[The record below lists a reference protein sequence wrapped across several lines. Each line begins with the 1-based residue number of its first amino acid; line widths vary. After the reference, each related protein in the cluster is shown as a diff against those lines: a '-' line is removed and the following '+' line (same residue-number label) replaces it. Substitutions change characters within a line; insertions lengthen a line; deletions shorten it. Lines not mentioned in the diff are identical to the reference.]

1 MGKRKEIET
10 ALPPALRKTLALVL
24 AGGRG
29 TRLKDLTNAEAKPA
43 VPFAGKFRLIDF
55 PLSNCVNSGLRRIGV
70 MTQYRSHTL
79 IQHVQMG
86 WGFLRAEFNEF
97 IQVWPAQ
104 QQAES
109 ESWYMG
115 TADAVY
121 QNLDLIES
129 NEPDYVLILGGDH
142 IYKQDYS
149 KMLQDHLEKGAD
161 VSVACVEVPLDQ
173 ATAFGVVGVDSEDI
187 MVTFIEKPANPAPI
201 PDMPGFAFA
210 SMGIYIFS
218 APALIEELRLD
229 ATKPD
234 SFHDFGKDIIPS
246 MVSKGRKVLAHRFSR
261 SCVRESD
268 KMEPYW
274 RDVGTLESY
283 WEANMDLTSVTPDLN
298 LYDSNWPIWTYQVQ
312 RPAAKFVFD
321 NEERRGQA
329 LDSLVSAG
337 CIISGSTVRRSL
349 LFSNVRVNSYGIVE
363 DSIILPGT
371 DIGRYCRL
379 KKVIVAQGCRV
390 PDGLVVGE
398 DPEQDT
404 RRFFRTDRG
413 ITLITQ
419 DAINRLK
426 PIAVPP
432 PPPAES

>member
-10 ALPPALRKTLALVL
+10 TLPTALRKTLALIL

-55 PLSNCVNSGLRRIGV
+55 PLSNCVNSGLRRVGV
-70 MTQYRSHTL
+70 MTQYRAHTL

-104 QQAES
+104 QQADS

-129 NEPDYVLILGGDH
+129 NAPDYILILGGDH

-149 KMLQDHLEKGAD
+149 KMLLDHLQKGAA
-161 VSVACVEVPLDQ
+161 VTVACVEVPLEQ
-173 ATAFGVVGVDSEDI
+173 AKAFGVMGVDDDDY
-187 MVTFIEKPANPAPI
+187 MVTFVEKPANPAPI
-201 PDMPGFAFA
+201 PDMPGFALA

-229 ATKPD
+229 AKKPG
-234 SFHDFGKDIIPS
+234 SNHDFGKDIIPS
-246 MVSKGRKVLAHRFSR
+246 MVSKGSRVLAHRFSH
-261 SCVRESD
+261 SCVRESE
-268 KMEPYW
+268 KEPYW
-274 RDVGTLESY
+274 RDVGTLDAY
-283 WEANMDLTSVTPDLN
+283 WEANMDLTTVTPDLN

-321 NEERRGQA
+321 DGERRGQA

-337 CIISGSTVRRSL
+337 CVISGSTVRRSL

-363 DSIILPGT
+363 DSVILPGT
-371 DIGRYCRL
+371 DIGRHCRL
-379 KKVIVAQGCRV
+379 RKVIIAQDCRV

-398 DPEQDT
+398 DPDQDT
-404 RRFFRTDRG
+404 RRFFRTDTG

-419 DAINRLK
+419 DAIDKLK

-432 PPPAES
+432 SPG

>member
-1 MGKRKEIET
+1 MGKRKEFET
-10 ALPPALRKTLALVL
+10 TLPTALRKTLALIL

-55 PLSNCVNSGLRRIGV
+55 PLSNCVNSGLRRVGV
-70 MTQYRSHTL
+70 MTQYRAHTL

-86 WGFLRAEFNEF
+86 WGFLRAEFSEF

-104 QQAES
+104 QQADS

-129 NEPDYVLILGGDH
+129 NIPDYILILGGDH

-149 KMLQDHLEKGAD
+149 KMLLDHLQKGAD
-161 VSVACVEVPLDQ
+161 VTVACVEVPLEQ
-173 ATAFGVVGVDSEDI
+173 AKAFGVMGVDAEDY
-187 MVTFIEKPANPAPI
+187 MVTFVEKPANPAPI
-201 PDMPGFAFA
+201 PDMPGFALA

-218 APALIEELRLD
+218 APALIAELRLD
-229 ATKPD
+229 AKNPN
-234 SFHDFGKDIIPS
+234 SSHDFGKDIIPG
-246 MVSKGRKVLAHRFSR
+246 MVSKGCRVLAHRFSN
-261 SCVRESD
+261 SCVREPG
-268 KMEPYW
+268 KEPYW
-274 RDVGTLESY
+274 RDVGTLDAY
-283 WEANMDLTSVTPDLN
+283 WEANMDLTTVTPDLN
-298 LYDSNWPIWTYQVQ
+298 LYDNDWPIWTYQVQ

-321 NEERRGQA
+321 GDDRRGQA

-337 CIISGSTVRRSL
+337 CVISGSTVRRSL
-349 LFSNVRVNSYGIVE
+349 LFSNVRVNSYGLVE
-363 DSIILPGT
+363 DSVILPGT
-371 DIGRYCRL
+371 DIGRHCCL
-379 KKVIVAQGCRV
+379 KRVIVAQDCRV

-404 RRFFRTDRG
+404 RRFYRTDTG

-419 DAINRLK
+419 EAINRLK
-426 PIAVPP
+426 P
-432 PPPAES
+432 PAT

>member
-10 ALPPALRKTLALVL
+10 TLPTALRKTLALIL

-55 PLSNCVNSGLRRIGV
+55 PLSNCVNSGLRRVGV
-70 MTQYRSHTL
+70 MTQYRAHTL

-104 QQAES
+104 QQADS

-129 NEPDYVLILGGDH
+129 NDPDYILILGGDH

-149 KMLQDHLEKGAD
+149 KMLLDHLQKGAD
-161 VSVACVEVPLDQ
+161 VTVACVEVPLEQ
-173 ATAFGVVGVDSEDI
+173 AKAFGVMGVDSEDF
-187 MVTFIEKPANPAPI
+187 MVTFVEKPENPAPI
-201 PDMPGFAFA
+201 PDMPGYALA

-218 APALIEELRLD
+218 APALIAELRLD
-229 ATKPD
+229 AAKRD
-234 SFHDFGKDIIPS
+234 SNHDFGKDIIPS
-246 MVSKGRKVLAHRFSR
+246 MVSKGCKVLGHRFSY
-261 SCVRESD
+261 SCVRELE
-268 KMEPYW
+268 KEPYW
-274 RDVGTLESY
+274 RDVGTLDAY
-283 WEANMDLTSVTPDLN
+283 WEANMDLTTVTPDLN
-298 LYDSNWPIWTYQVQ
+298 LYDSRWPIWTYQVQ

-321 NEERRGQA
+321 SEERRGQA

-349 LFSNVRVNSYGIVE
+349 LFSHVRVNSYGVVE

-379 KKVIVAQGCRV
+379 RKVIVAQDCRV

-398 DPEQDT
+398 DADQDT
-404 RRFFRTDRG
+404 RRFYRTDSG

-419 DAINRLK
+419 EAIDRLK
-426 PIAVPP
+426 PIAVLPP
-432 PPPAES
+432 SPGA